1 VVRNRLGNHPAVF
14 HNKIFTKNASP
25 TRSPEFDLNHQP
37 SSRIINDGVAI
48 LCANSAIKHTTPKPD
63 FYALLSERTSGQT
76 RIALFVNPFTQVRR
90 DIIFQVGHIRAVS
103 RQESLTHYVGSQDNA
118 PRPGLLA
125 ICIYGT
131 EKGSQIKFF
140 TGNISVID
148 FSLIF
153 DFFKTT
159 TATLTTP
166 VFPITRSLHDNSLF
180 SGKIQGAVFQED
192 INTSEGAVP
201 GQQMKSAF
209 RSNFDA
215 FAKTS

>member
-1 VVRNRLGNHPAVF
+1 MDYP
-14 HNKIFTKNASP
+14 P
-25 TRSPEFDLNHQP
+25 
-37 SSRIINDGVAI
+37 
-48 LCANSAIKHTTPKPD
+48 ANSAIKHTMMLSQKLIRWPPVFD
-63 FYALLSERTSGQT
+63 DLLSERTSGKI
-76 RIALFVNPFTQVRR
+76 RITLFVNPFTQVRR

-103 RQESLTHYVGSQDNA
+103 RQESLTHYVRSQDNA

-131 EKGSQIKFF
+131 EQGSQIKFF
-140 TGNISVID
+140 TGDIGVID

-153 DFFKTT
+153 DFFKAT
-159 TATLTTP
+159 TATMATP
-166 VFPITRSLHDNSLF
+166 AFPIIRSLHDNSLI

-192 INTSEGAVP
+192 INISEGAVP

-215 FAKTS
+215 FANTFGLTIPPGMLNNDSLQAKRKLNVKEVSPHEV